1 MSMVIE
7 TSFDVRWR
15 EPVWVKTSAGVP
27 QAVRGPRQALDY
39 LTLSRPALPDAAFE
53 SARHLCVQ
61 ALRKETTCD
70 AARRSFINAT
80 RHADLDA

>member
-15 EPVWVKTSAGVP
+15 EPVWVKTSAGIP

-39 LTLSRPALPDAAFE
+39 LTRRGSALPDAAFA
-53 SARHLCVQ
+53 SAKLLCVQ

-70 AARRSFINAT
+70 AARRSFIDAT
-80 RHADLDA
+80 RQADLDA